1 MEFVA
6 DCASAVRDS
15 KSRNSRKQSQQQP
28 LCLPKPSSKLC
39 LVRLGG
45 LKPLAALLICV
56 LATQAGMNY
65 FFKKSIQITWLA
77 VQMTRCAL
85 EIPIG
90 LASGQRPVASDANGF
105 ASSSCCEWS
114 NYVTQSQSLEIDW
127 ERGEHSREV
136 VYRMI
141 ILLNLECGDLLSSL
155 PVE

>member
-1 MEFVA
+1 
-6 DCASAVRDS
+6 
-15 KSRNSRKQSQQQP
+15 
-28 LCLPKPSSKLC
+28 
-39 LVRLGG
+39 
-45 LKPLAALLICV
+45 
-56 LATQAGMNY
+56 
-65 FFKKSIQITWLA
+65 
-77 VQMTRCAL
+77 MTRCAL

-90 LASGQRPVASDANGF
+90 LASGQRPVASHANGF

-114 NYVTQSQSLEIDW
+114 NYVTQSQSLERDW

>member
-1 MEFVA
+1 
-6 DCASAVRDS
+6 
-15 KSRNSRKQSQQQP
+15 
-28 LCLPKPSSKLC
+28 
-39 LVRLGG
+39 
-45 LKPLAALLICV
+45 
-56 LATQAGMNY
+56 
-65 FFKKSIQITWLA
+65 
-77 VQMTRCAL
+77 MTRCAL

-90 LASGQRPVASDANGF
+90 LASGQRPVASHANGF

-114 NYVTQSQSLEIDW
+114 NYVTQSQSL